1 MVFDSIMFGILQTWM
16 VKAGLGVVGG
26 ADSVDWQDEPQE
38 VSGEEEVAAVRT
50 GNQVDREHYKDLDTP
65 SESTENVQNMV
76 PWLR

>member
-1 MVFDSIMFGILQTWM
+1 MLIQTNYDLAHLGFIIMVFYSIMSDILQTWM

-50 GNQVDREHYKDLDTP
+50 GNQVDKEHY
-65 SESTENVQNMV
+65 
-76 PWLR
+76 